1 MKGKKK
7 VILMYILIKDNQGNI
22 FLEETCDAIV
32 GMNFWLV
39 DTESEMTNTMSQ
51 TFSTCSRDLDEME
64 KVQLKV
70 TLLQSVLQNVLE
82 THLPEPERT
91 KAKELYNLLTQHTEI
106 IEHEE
111 PNYDN

>member
-1 MKGKKK
+1 MH
-7 VILMYILIKDNQGNI
+7 ILIKDNQGNI

-51 TFSTCSRDLDEME
+51 TFSTCSRDLDDMQDA
-64 KVQLKV
+64 QLKV
-70 TLLQSVLQNVLE
+70 TLLQSVLKKVLE
-82 THLPEPERT
+82 TYLPEPERT
-91 KAKELYNLLTQHTEI
+91 KAKELYDLLTLHTEI
-106 IEHEE
+106 IDHEE